1 MSKKWKKLM
10 KKKCSSQFY
19 RSDVF
24 KLLNLAN
31 QHSKK
36 AKDYLFT
43 VINDSR
49 RAAEETGNRKM
60 LELEKWLKWLLK

>member
-1 MSKKWKKLM
+1 M

-31 QHSKK
+31 QHSRK

-43 VINDSR
+43 VINDK
-49 RAAEETGNRKM
+49 EGQQKKLETGKC
-60 LELEKWLKWLLK
+60 LSLKND

>member
-1 MSKKWKKLM
+1 M

-31 QHSKK
+31 QPSKK

-60 LELEKWLKWLLK
+60 LELEK

>member
-36 AKDYLFT
+36 AEDYLFT
-43 VINDSR
+43 VINDK
-49 RAAEETGNRKM
+49 EGQQKKLETG
-60 LELEKWLKWLLK
+60 LSLKNDWNDY